1 MADFDVTLHFDGAST
16 FNCGPQHPRWHEARG
31 AYGFAAIGLGG
42 QDIYH
47 EGGACDVAPCSS
59 NMAELIACRNAL
71 RWALRHGN
79 RRVRLRGDST
89 FVINFLL
96 GTNRISQLPHI
107 ARLQAQIAETV
118 SCEPVMCPD
127 SRTRLRIHNVSTADR
142 LVIAPEHVPRSK
154 NKRADDLASAALKAF
169 RTVPQE

>member
-1 MADFDVTLHFDGAST
+1 MPDFDVTLHFDGAST
-16 FNCGPQHPRWHEARG
+16 FNCGPQHPRWQEARG

-79 RRVRLRGDST
+79 RRVRLRGDSA
-89 FVINFLL
+89 FVTNFLL
-96 GTNRISQLPHI
+96 GANRISQLPHI
-107 ARLQAQIAETV
+107 ARLQAEIAQLV
-118 SCEPVMCPD
+118 ANDVVMNGD
-127 SRTRLRIHNVSTADR
+127 GRTRLRIHNVSPADR
-142 LVIAPEHVPRSK
+142 LVIFPEHVPRSK
-154 NKRADDLASAALKAF
+154 NKHADALAAGALKSF